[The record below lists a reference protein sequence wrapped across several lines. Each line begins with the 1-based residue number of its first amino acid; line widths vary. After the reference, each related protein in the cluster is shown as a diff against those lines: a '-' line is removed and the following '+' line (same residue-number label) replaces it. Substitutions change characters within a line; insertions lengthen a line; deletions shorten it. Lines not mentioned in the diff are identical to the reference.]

1 MAKGNEVALKA
12 TDNVVALQASTGFE
26 SFVGLGVEEL
36 TTQDMA
42 IPFLRILAQL
52 SPQVNKRDG
61 AYVKDAEP
69 GMIYNT
75 VANEVY
81 SGEQGITVI
90 PCRYSMRQVE
100 WKPREKG
107 GGYVNSYHGE
117 DPITKTTR
125 KDDRGQDVL
134 PNGNLLTRT
143 AQWFVLL
150 LHPENGPQRCLIT
163 MSSTQLKKSRNWVTM
178 TQSVMG
184 RNKNGSFVMPIMSQF
199 YTLRTTEERN
209 DKGSWFGWDIARIG
223 QLDIGTEENGWQG
236 KDSEL
241 LQMGVTFSKAVASGD
256 VKVKED
262 NMDSHESD
270 DAAPF

>member
-1 MAKGNEVALKA
+1 
-12 TDNVVALQASTGFE
+12 
-26 SFVGLGVEEL
+26 
-36 TTQDMA
+36 
-42 IPFLRILAQL
+42 
-52 SPQVNKRDG
+52 
-61 AYVKDAEP
+61 
-69 GMIYNT
+69 
-75 VANEVY
+75 
-81 SGEQGITVI
+81 
-90 PCRYSMRQVE
+90 
-100 WKPREKG
+100 
-107 GGYVNSYHGE
+107 
-117 DPITKTTR
+117 
-125 KDDRGQDVL
+125 
-134 PNGNLLTRT
+134 
-143 AQWFVLL
+143 
-150 LHPENGPQRCLIT
+150 
-163 MSSTQLKKSRNWVTM
+163 M

-241 LQMGVTFSKAVASGD
+241 LQMGVAFSKAVASGD